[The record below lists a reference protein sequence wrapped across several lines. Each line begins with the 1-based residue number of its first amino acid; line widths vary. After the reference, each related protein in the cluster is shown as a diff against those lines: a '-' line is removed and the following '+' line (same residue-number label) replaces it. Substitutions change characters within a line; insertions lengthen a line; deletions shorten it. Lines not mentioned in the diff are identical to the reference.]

1 MIWGGDPYSSKNWF
15 FSNLVEN
22 YLKTREGWRLGTDL
36 LKVSAELADLHRTFI
51 FGTAEARAP
60 NAVKLS
66 PGYLDAYFSYPIKIK
81 KCTQMP
87 SNV

>member
-51 FGTAEARAP
+51 FGYAVLWQGADLTAQNGQKHHR
-60 NAVKLS
+60 S
-66 PGYLDAYFSYPIKIK
+66 
-81 KCTQMP
+81 
-87 SNV
+87 